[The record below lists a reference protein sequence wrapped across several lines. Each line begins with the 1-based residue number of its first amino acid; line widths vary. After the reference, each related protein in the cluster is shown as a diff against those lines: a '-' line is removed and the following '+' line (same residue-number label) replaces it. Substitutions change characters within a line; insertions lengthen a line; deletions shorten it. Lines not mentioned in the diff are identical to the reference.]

1 MDEYPQMGK
10 VHPATGYVKAEIDG
24 QEVFYQTV
32 RTDMEEIW
40 DVYQKEVLPDCRRY
54 IEEKTGGKISADLQ
68 PFFHELRLDVTA
80 SEPDYATGSREDL
93 ISSLDALHEDMYF
106 VGSDYFKNYGVKKA
120 DVMLDAPGL
129 ILPVI
134 HEKEGRPVFKV
145 TLTEPLKEEACIV
158 KDGKA
163 VLLQRKREEA
173 DAWIRAISWENDNFT
188 FHIRTN
194 GVQPN
199 VLHTYS
205 TLWSKGVL
213 AECESDWLQVRSFC
227 LKVSSRDTVC
237 STYTGKRRKTKDE
250 TGWKRLTCM
259 SMN

>member
-120 DVMLDAPGL
+120 EVMHCKRWKSGSFT
-129 ILPVI
+129 
-134 HEKEGRPVFKV
+134 EKTRRSRCMDPCHFM
-145 TLTEPLKEEACIV
+145 
-158 KDGKA
+158 GK
-163 VLLQRKREEA
+163 
-173 DAWIRAISWENDNFT
+173 
-188 FHIRTN
+188 
-194 GVQPN
+194 
-199 VLHTYS
+199 
-205 TLWSKGVL
+205 
-213 AECESDWLQVRSFC
+213 
-227 LKVSSRDTVC
+227 
-237 STYTGKRRKTKDE
+237 
-250 TGWKRLTCM
+250 
-259 SMN
+259 